1 MKTENMKKPTKNA
14 KKKSGKATD
23 ARASGKNAAKN
34 LPGKGLK
41 NLSRAAAIAAIKTV
55 SDPEI
60 GIDLWT
66 LGLIYKID
74 IRQGGSIFIKMTFTT
89 PTCPYAPMLVEQ
101 VKDALKK
108 KGFKRPNVEF
118 VFDPPWEPSEEVRM
132 MLGMA

>member
-14 KKKSGKATD
+14 KKKSGKAAD
-23 ARASGKNAAKN
+23 AKAAGKNAAKN

-41 NLSRAAAIAAIKTV
+41 NLSRAAAIAALKTV
-55 SDPEI
+55 IDPEI
-60 GIDLWT
+60 GMDIWT

-74 IRQGGSIFIKMTFTT
+74 IRPGGSISIEMTFTT

-101 VKDALKK
+101 TKDALKK
-108 KGFKRPNVEF
+108 KGFKRSNLDF
-118 VFDPPWEPSEEVRM
+118 VFDPPWKPSEEVRM